1 MLLLSKHS
9 IALAQALQLPCLSAA
24 AAAVHACKHHFA
36 SLANRPVVA
45 TPVNLSPLT
54 PPYSTLLYPPQGW
67 NCDMWDVLA
76 PVRAVRPVNGGPGYD
91 RELVLDLR
99 TLNFELSD

>member
-1 MLLLSKHS
+1 M
-9 IALAQALQLPCLSAA
+9 AAQPAQPLPSCLCDAPARHAA
-24 AAAVHACKHHFA
+24 AW
-36 SLANRPVVA
+36 
-45 TPVNLSPLT
+45 
-54 PPYSTLLYPPQGW
+54 PQGW
-67 NCDMWDVLA
+67 RCDMWDVLA